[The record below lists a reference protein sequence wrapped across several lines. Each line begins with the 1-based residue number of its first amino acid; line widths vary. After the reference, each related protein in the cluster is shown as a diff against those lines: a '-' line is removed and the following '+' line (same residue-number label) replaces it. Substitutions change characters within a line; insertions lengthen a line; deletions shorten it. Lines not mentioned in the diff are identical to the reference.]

1 MAYTLLWLC
10 IAHWKAL
17 KKRDYA
23 IILIETIM
31 LGFAMMERPGLD
43 MWYNFI
49 MLYPLAKV
57 ISKPGTES
65 VLEFANAVEPE
76 PDEEAE
82 PSLSDSELSEVTELE
97 PGEEIEP
104 SLSDTILPDVT
115 EAETDEQIEPKE
127 EETESIE

>member
-1 MAYTLLWLC
+1 MHFYVEHTHKGNVDLNVN
-10 IAHWKAL
+10 ITVKSESPIEKEPVRKEEENPPKSFH
-17 KKRDYA
+17 A
-23 IILIETIM
+23 IIATLYLGISSSLIADPLKNLISNS
-31 LGFAMMERPGLD
+31 GVPG
-43 MWYNFI
+43 WYNFI

-82 PSLSDSELSEVTELE
+82 
-97 PGEEIEP
+97 
-104 SLSDTILPDVT
+104 
-115 EAETDEQIEPKE
+115 TDEQIEPKE